1 LEQAQV
7 RQKQIDRG
15 TAESQAV
22 LEKDDMRLEDLIPKI
37 ATPKSNGAQAFK
49 VAKTLAEM
57 REYFNRR

>member
-1 LEQAQV
+1 
-7 RQKQIDRG
+7 
-15 TAESQAV
+15 
-22 LEKDDMRLEDLIPKI
+22 MRLEDLIPKI